1 MNSIINFFISSYIY
15 VSLCVVSLALATQYL
30 LLSFNIQVLCFLFFA
45 TFISY
50 NFQRLASIYKN
61 PEHSRNQWYIQ
72 NRLIISAL
80 FFLSVIIFFGLI
92 YSFSVQSIFLVLGL
106 SLLSLLY
113 SVKLRDIPYLKIY
126 LIAASWCFSTIL
138 LTVLENKLTVD
149 LEIILS
155 IIGRFFFLVA
165 ITIPFDIRD
174 LNFDKKRLKTLPI
187 LFGAERSKKI
197 ALIMLLLFL
206 ILEFFHYVVFS
217 WEINFFLASLLCFG
231 YTYYLIKKSGMDRNR
246 FYYSFWVESC
256 SISLVVFLIITAIF
270 L

>member
-1 MNSIINFFISSYIY
+1 
-15 VSLCVVSLALATQYL
+15 
-30 LLSFNIQVLCFLFFA
+30 
-45 TFISY
+45 
-50 NFQRLASIYKN
+50 
-61 PEHSRNQWYIQ
+61 
-72 NRLIISAL
+72 
-80 FFLSVIIFFGLI
+80 
-92 YSFSVQSIFLVLGL
+92 LVLGL

-113 SVKLRDIPYLKIY
+113 AVKLRDIPYLKIY

-138 LTVLENKLTVD
+138 LTVLENKLIVD

-155 IIGRFFFLVA
+155 MIGRFFFIVA

-174 LNFDKKRLKTLPI
+174 VNFDKKRLKTLPI
-187 LFGAERSKKI
+187 LFGVERSKKI